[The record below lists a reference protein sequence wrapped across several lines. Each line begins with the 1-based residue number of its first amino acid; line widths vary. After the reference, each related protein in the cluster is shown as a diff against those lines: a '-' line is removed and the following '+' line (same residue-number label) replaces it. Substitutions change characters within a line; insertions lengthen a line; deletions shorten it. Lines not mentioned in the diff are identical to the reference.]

1 MFMGVDLHGLRFLRY
16 LHRNGDF
23 ENTVTIGRQALV
35 LKEDELATELN
46 ARIEDIKGEYCEKL
60 LRNCFGATSVDSVDY
75 SDFEKATLIL
85 DMNKDLPEAHAN
97 QYNTV
102 IDFGC
107 LEHIYRV
114 TTALENCSK
123 LCKPELFFSLY
134 SSENGYS
141 ETEVFLADL
150 RDVNHWFAVTRP
162 SEGRRVDIITK
173 NETYVLVRTV
183 LGQSSYT
190 HTNVQQSDYVY
201 LWTPQDSSNKKR
213 RSLSDRLVQSP
224 LRKIK
229 RKLGLSMDNLHH
241 NSWLK
246 MKNPISEEPVAPA
259 ELTTS
264 NMNQFPD
271 ISIAY
276 DAIISQG
283 KIPLIIDAGSNIG
296 ASVVYFSKCF
306 PEAHIIGIEP
316 Q

>member
-1 MFMGVDLHGLRFLRY
+1 MGVDLHGLRFLRY

-123 LCKPELFFSLY
+123 LCKPGGQIIHVLPANNFCGHGFWQFSPELFFSLY

-246 MKNPISEEPVAPA
+246 VVEIASLLK
-259 ELTTS
+259 TTR
-264 NMNQFPD
+264 
-271 ISIAY
+271 
-276 DAIISQG
+276 
-283 KIPLIIDAGSNIG
+283 
-296 ASVVYFSKCF
+296 
-306 PEAHIIGIEP
+306 
-316 Q
+316 

>member
-1 MFMGVDLHGLRFLRY
+1 MGVDLHGLRFLRY

-123 LCKPELFFSLY
+123 LCKPGGQIIHVLPANNFCGHGFWQFSPELFFSLY

-173 NETYVLVRTV
+173 NETYVLVLTV

-246 MKNPISEEPVAPA
+246 VVEIASLLK
-259 ELTTS
+259 TTR
-264 NMNQFPD
+264 
-271 ISIAY
+271 
-276 DAIISQG
+276 
-283 KIPLIIDAGSNIG
+283 
-296 ASVVYFSKCF
+296 
-306 PEAHIIGIEP
+306 
-316 Q
+316 